1 MEKLFERSDSGLK
14 WGCFIWYYRIIVY
27 SYFIYWLS
35 IIKTLREDTTTS
47 LDNIEVKNEFKVDLR
62 IIQNEIVQPLVRK

>member
-1 MEKLFERSDSGLK
+1 MEKLFEHSDSGLK